1 MKISFAFL
9 FALPATLAR
18 QQPPTELRSY
28 TLATVNATNQYV
40 QIWKKHIES
49 LKQFNITT
57 RAVWTP
63 EGNDKQVMALVQ
75 YAIGDD
81 PADVGAAYMASEAF
95 TNDMVGFNFSN
106 FESVV
111 STVLDPTSF
120 SPVL

>member
-1 MKISFAFL
+1 MKVSFAVL
-9 FALPATLAR
+9 FALPATIAC

-28 TLATVNATNQYV
+28 TLATFNATNQYV
-40 QIWKKHIES
+40 QTWRKHIES

-81 PADVGAAYMASEAF
+81 PAVVGAAYMASEAF
-95 TNDMVGFNFSN
+95 TNDMAGFNLSDI
-106 FESVV
+106 ESVI
-111 STVLDPTSF
+111 STILNPTSF
-120 SPVL
+120 SPIL